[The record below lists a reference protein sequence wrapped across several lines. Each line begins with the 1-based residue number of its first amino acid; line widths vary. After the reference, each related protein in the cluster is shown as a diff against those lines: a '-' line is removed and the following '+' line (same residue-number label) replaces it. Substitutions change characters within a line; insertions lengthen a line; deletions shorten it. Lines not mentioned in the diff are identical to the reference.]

1 MKKLILTLLLSFTA
15 LSLYAADNKKLA
27 EVIAAEYDSTILEV
41 QQNDLKAGDS
51 IILEPAI
58 DLECIVTAVDGNI
71 VILSAK
77 NNGFAP
83 ESNVLIKKCR

>member
-41 QQNDLKAGDS
+41 S
-51 IILEPAI
+51 RMI
-58 DLECIVTAVDGNI
+58 
-71 VILSAK
+71 
-77 NNGFAP
+77 
-83 ESNVLIKKCR
+83 